1 MGLLFSVREKALGY
15 HSQNTALFPVC
26 AVNWLYKSEELAVI
40 TAAEKYFFLLA
51 NVLIRMLAV

>member
-40 TAAEKYFFLLA
+40 TAAEKYFFF
-51 NVLIRMLAV
+51 VSKCSY